1 MTNPNL
7 ELSAYDSTHGP
18 GERRRSRR
26 LSSRVSRMT
35 EVPAGS
41 MVELPGRGSTY
52 VVDLPGPTPDAAT
65 VFLLH
70 GAGTTAMLNWFPS
83 LKELNERY
91 RVVLFDQR
99 WHGHGIRSENFDLDD
114 CADDV
119 IAVADVLGVDRPVL
133 AGYSMGGIT
142 AQLTAHRHP
151 DRVGGLVLC
160 ATTYRFQEKWRERAF
175 HRTVAAIADRYA
187 EYSWRRANLKTSR
200 LPELPANSWPV
211 GRMDRWAMGE
221 MRSLSGWAL
230 TQAIAVLGKFDSS
243 PWLPNIKV
251 PTAVVITTRDRAL
264 PVYRQLEMAKMIPG
278 AEIFLAPAGHAAC
291 VLEADAFV
299 PVLLEAC
306 ESVVGRA

>member
-1 MTNPNL
+1 MTDPKL
-7 ELSAYDSTHGP
+7 ELTARDLNATNGA
-18 GERRRSRR
+18 RRRSRR
-26 LSSRVSRMT
+26 LSARISRLT

-52 VVDLPGPTPDAAT
+52 VVDLPGPTPDAPT

-70 GAGTTAMLNWFPS
+70 GAATTAMLNWFPS

-99 WHGHGIRSENFDLDD
+99 WHGHGIRSGNFDLDD

-119 IAVADVLGVDRPVL
+119 IALADVLEVPRPIL

-175 HRTVAAIADRYA
+175 HRTLAALAATTA
-187 EYSWRRANLKTSR
+187 EFSWRRAALKSSR
-200 LPELPANSWPV
+200 LPELPANTWPV

-230 TQAIAVLGKFDSS
+230 AQAIAVLGRFDSS
-243 PWLPNIKV
+243 PWLPNLKV
-251 PTAVVITTRDRAL
+251 PTAVVITTHDRAL

-291 VLEADAFV
+291 VLEADVFV

-306 ESVVGRA
+306 RSVVDRV